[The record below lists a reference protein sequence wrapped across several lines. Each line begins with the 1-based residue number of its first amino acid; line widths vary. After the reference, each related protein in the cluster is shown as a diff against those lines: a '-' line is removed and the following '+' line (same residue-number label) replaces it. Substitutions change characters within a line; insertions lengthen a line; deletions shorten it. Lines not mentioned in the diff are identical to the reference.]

1 MKKSYFIADFILF
14 LSRVINL
21 YMYYV
26 GFACL
31 LSWVPNINPDY
42 PLFHFI
48 FVSTGFYLLPQIF
61 GFVFAP
67 LLVMTVCVLI
77 SQWLIKLYLKLT
89 KDKRPEIIIMSPE
102 DFFKK
107 LEQENLKKNEEKT
120 DKEDN
125 NDSN

>member
-1 MKKSYFIADFILF
+1 M
-14 LSRVINL
+14 SRVINL

-48 FVSTGFYLLPQIF
+48 FVTTGFYLIPPIF
-61 GFVFAP
+61 GFVLSP
-67 LLVMTVCVLI
+67 LLIMTVCVLA
-77 SQWLIKLYLKLT
+77 SQWLVKLYLHLT
-89 KDKRPEIIIMSPE
+89 KDKRPEIIIMSPDE
-102 DFFKK
+102 FFKK
-107 LEQENLKKNEEKT
+107 FEQQNQIKKEDNT

-125 NDSN
+125 NDSI

>member
-48 FVSTGFYLLPQIF
+48 FVSTAFYLLPRFF

-67 LLVMTVCVLI
+67 LLVMTVCVLV
-77 SQWLIKLYLKLT
+77 SQWLVKLYLKLT
-89 KDKRPEIIIMSPE
+89 KDKRPEIIVMTPE
-102 DFFKK
+102 EFFKK
-107 LEQENLKKNEEKT
+107 FEQQNMKKEEEKT
-120 DKEDN
+120 DKEEN
-125 NDSN
+125 NDSI